1 MDQKAVNELN
11 SIKSELRSII
21 RELDSIADGVR
32 GDFKNIGNDKCANC
46 IDNVKNEYQNVLR
59 TLNNINTSDLNG
71 SSGGGGCSF

>member
-59 TLNNINTSDLNG
+59 KLNNINTSDLNG
-71 SSGGGGCSF
+71 SGGGGGCSF